1 MDIQLVKT
9 ATLSFFDRE
18 EIYLLLC
25 TYFDGVQRD
34 RFDDHL
40 DQSNWV
46 MLIRELD
53 SGILRGFSSFH
64 LYETWFN
71 GEPIA
76 VVQSRDTA
84 VDPCGWPNSVLP
96 RAWIAVARI
105 LKQEYRHRSLYWLLL
120 CSNYRTFRSSATLW
134 RKFYPKQGGAIPQVA
149 QSAGLTLETCWSSL
163 VQTLLD
169 PCADVSYDPVR
180 NIATLAHG
188 WQLRDALQRIPVPR
202 ANDPDIRFFAE
213 HNPDHGQ
220 GQRLVC
226 LTEIHPANLTIAGR
240 RLWSSEEPMVHC
252 ADRIRDSI
260 CEERREEIR
269 LPESRVLLA

>member
-1 MDIQLVKT
+1 MDIRLVKT
-9 ATLSFFDRE
+9 HTLSFFERE

-25 TYFDGVQRD
+25 TYFDGVQRNS
-34 RFDDHL
+34 FDSHL

-46 MLIRELD
+46 MLIREIG
-53 SGILRGFSSFH
+53 SGVLRGFSSFH

-96 RAWIAVARI
+96 RAWMAVART
-105 LKQEYRHRSLYWLLL
+105 LHQEYRHRSLYWLLL

-134 RKFYPKQGGAIPQVA
+134 RQFYPKPDSHAATMVWPELVEN
-149 QSAGLTLETCWSSL
+149 LLESC
-163 VQTLLD
+163 D
-169 PCADVSYDPVR
+169 DVRYDRER

-188 WQLRDALQRIPVPR
+188 WQLRDSLQRIPPPR
-202 ANDPDIRFFAE
+202 AKDPDIRFFADR
-213 HNPDHGQ
+213 NPGYSQ

-226 LTEIHPANLTIAGR
+226 LTEIHPGNLTIAGR
-240 RLWSSEEPMVHC
+240 RLWASDALTVHC
-252 ADRIRDSI
+252 AATNPLSDTPISDTPMLS
-260 CEERREEIR
+260 
-269 LPESRVLLA
+269 AY